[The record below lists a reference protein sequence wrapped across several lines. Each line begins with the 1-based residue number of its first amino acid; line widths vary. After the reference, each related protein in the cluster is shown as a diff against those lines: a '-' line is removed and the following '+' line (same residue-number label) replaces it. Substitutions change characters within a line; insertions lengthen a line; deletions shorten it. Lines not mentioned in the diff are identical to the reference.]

1 MIWEIKEEKD
11 QIKTREIDMLEYKE
25 NIQTPLFGILEIP
38 TISLKQPVYQKER
51 PENEV
56 DKNVTLLEETISQNQ
71 THHVIILASHSG
83 SGIHSYFKHLS
94 YLHPNDSIYFHYQ
107 EKTIHYQL
115 LKKEE
120 KLKNGTLVLDNYDFP
135 HIILITCS
143 KTKDNI
149 QEIYYAK
156 KVAIS

>member
-1 MIWEIKEEKD
+1 MAKKNKAVSQPLTEEK
-11 QIKTREIDMLEYKE
+11 EV
-25 NIQTPLFGILEIP
+25 QT
-38 TISLKQPVYQKER
+38 
-51 PENEV
+51 NEV
-56 DKNVTLLEETISQNQ
+56 PAVEE
-71 THHVIILASHSG
+71 VASKKSG
-83 SGIHSYFKHLS
+83 KKAS
-94 YLHPNDSIYFHYQ
+94 
-107 EKTIHYQL
+107 
-115 LKKEE
+115 KKEE